1 MFLSIF
7 QGGLKMIRAALAA
20 TLFLFIT
27 GPAHAMPQNLSG
39 VHAATSQLH
48 SQALDE
54 FPLPASNFQYLIIAK
69 GPKHKGGGH
78 PGKGKHGGGTPG
90 ESGHPGKGHGKG
102 GPFAN
107 SSLPAW
113 AHDCGLPPGLA
124 KQNKVPPG
132 WEKKCRS
139 GLKYYDHKAEFREE
153 VYRGR
158 TGPITQESPLYQ
170 TIYEMDDAACK
181 VKSIS
186 SVGDIA
192 EGAVKGAVFG
202 GIIGAAGGAIYGGA
216 TDANVKNSAIT
227 GGTSGAIGGA
237 VLGGILAS
245 NDYKSRY
252 RQCMNKRGHRVH

>member
-1 MFLSIF
+1 
-7 QGGLKMIRAALAA
+7 MIRAAFAV
-20 TLFLFIT
+20 TLFLSMT
-27 GPAHAMPQNLSG
+27 VSAQATPQNLGG
-39 VHAATSQLH
+39 VHGTTSQWQ
-48 SQALDE
+48 SQAIAE
-54 FPLPASNFQYLIIAK
+54 FPLSVSDPRYLIIAK
-69 GPKHKGGGH
+69 GPKHKGGGP
-78 PGKGKHGGGTPG
+78 PGRGKHGGGPPG
-90 ESGHPGKGHGKG
+90 KSGHPGKGHGVG
-102 GPFAN
+102 GPFAD
-107 SSLPAW
+107 SSLPSW

-139 GLKYYDHKAEFREE
+139 GLKYYDHEAEFREE
-153 VYRGR
+153 IYRGQS
-158 TGPITQESPLYQ
+158 GPITQDSPLYQ

-186 SVGDIA
+186 SVGNIA

-202 GIIGAAGGAIYGGA
+202 GIVGAVGGAIYGGA

-227 GGTSGAIGGA
+227 GGASGAIGGA

-252 RQCMNKRGHRVH
+252 RHCMNKRGHRVR